1 LLRKYNN
8 YIKDLEKKLKEK
20 EIEKKPEAIEEMKK
34 LLEEK
39 DLKIQELKQQ
49 LVVSSSNESFVA
61 QTEDIVSLTFPF
73 HEKSTA
79 TFYSIGI
86 QACTT
91 SYDMGWRCVEIFP

>member
-1 LLRKYNN
+1 M
-8 YIKDLEKKLKEK
+8 EKKLKEK

-61 QTEDIVSLTFPF
+61 ETEDIVRFT
-73 HEKSTA
+73 
-79 TFYSIGI
+79 
-86 QACTT
+86 
-91 SYDMGWRCVEIFP
+91 

>member
-1 LLRKYNN
+1 M
-8 YIKDLEKKLKEK
+8 EKKLKEK

-61 QTEDIVSLTFPF
+61 ETEDIVRFTWPF
-73 HEKSTA
+73 HENYLNIL
-79 TFYSIGI
+79 FYRHLSGHNVVWH
-86 QACTT
+86 
-91 SYDMGWRCVEIFP
+91 GVEMF